1 MRGARYDTLERIC
14 VWAARAACVSVR
26 DEEEADVSA
35 ARLAPRSVTRL
46 CRELP

>member
-1 MRGARYDTLERIC
+1 MTCLEWIR

-26 DEEEADVSA
+26 DEEEAEEEADVSA